1 MAATI
6 RIMRLTGA
14 NTLVGGATPLYTNIT
29 TASTRMSTSDA
40 AVPGTANPI
49 PVPTS
54 GCNHSMWVTTQ
65 LYSACAPDNSITNI
79 KWYTDG
85 TNSFGTG
92 TECLVATASSYV
104 VATGGAGSSGSLL
117 NTTNHA
123 GLIGAASNAFTYTS
137 NSASKLSVAASIA
150 AATGSFGDRVIFQLN
165 VGTTG
170 VAGTS
175 GEETFTFAFDEA

>member
-14 NTLVGGATPLYTNIT
+14 NTLFGGSPLYTNIT
-29 TASTRMSTSDA
+29 SASTRMSSSDA
-40 AVPGTANPI
+40 AAPGTTNPI

-54 GCNHSMWVTTQ
+54 GCNHSFWVTTQ

-85 TNSFGTG
+85 TNTFGTG

-104 VATGGAGSSGSLL
+104 VATGGTGSSGSLL

-123 GLIGAASNAFTYTS
+123 GLIGAASNAFIYTS
-137 NSASKLSVAASIA
+137 NSASKLTVAGSIA

-165 VGTTG
+165 VGTTAS
-170 VAGTS
+170 AGNT
-175 GEETFTFAFDEA
+175 GEESWTFGFDEA